1 MDPIVAQQGVPPP
14 WRHQAN
20 EGEAKVRLRKASQ
33 AALLAK
39 DQQLMDELKKALAC
53 SPACRGE
60 VIFIDEVT
68 FSMKTFKPYAWSHTS
83 QSVSQTTLLGS
94 QPCQAVVGAAS
105 ASQGLIVWHVSPKSF
120 DA

>member
-1 MDPIVAQQGVPPP
+1 
-14 WRHQAN
+14 
-20 EGEAKVRLRKASQ
+20 
-33 AALLAK
+33 
-39 DQQLMDELKKALAC
+39 MDELKKTLSRHA
-53 SPACRGE
+53 SGRDE

-83 QSVSQTTLLGS
+83 KSVSQTTLLGS